1 MSGIRLIS
9 EDKTYLTREE
19 VEHVRDQT
27 TCYGIPVVQ
36 DPLAEKI
43 LLSLLETMGEMKK
56 ELIRLRESN
65 ERMEQTL
72 RGVVGQSHGT
82 NVLRIQKMS

>member
-1 MSGIRLIS
+1 MSGIRMIS
-9 EDKTYLTREE
+9 EDKTYLTRAE
-19 VEHVRDQT
+19 VEDIRDQT
-27 TCYGIPVVQ
+27 TTYFTQVVRE
-36 DPLAEKI
+36 PMAEKI

-72 RGVVGQSHGT
+72 RSVVGQSYNT
-82 NVLRIQKMS
+82 NVLRVQKMS